1 MAGAVFQ
8 SEGMTLT
15 TVSEFAASLAPKR
28 PRLAGPPTFAT
39 VEDERL
45 HRKQRLAAAL
55 RIFGKLGYSESL
67 AGHITARDPE
77 LTDHFW
83 VNPLGRAFSRISV
96 SDLILVNHEGDVV
109 YGDAPVNQAA
119 FAIHSQI
126 HAARPD
132 VVSAAHSHS
141 IHGKALSVLQQELL
155 PITQDSLA
163 FFEDNVVVPDF
174 NGVVLDIEEGR
185 RIARHLGA
193 NRAALLANHGLLTV
207 GASVEEAVSLYVIA
221 ERAAEVQLLA
231 SAAGKVTFIDERV
244 ARHTHDQSKRAGFGW
259 AGFQN
264 LWEEIVY
271 EQPDLL
277 D

>member
-1 MAGAVFQ
+1 
-8 SEGMTLT
+8 MTLT
-15 TVSEFAASLAPKR
+15 TQPPLIEQQTRSAFAQSLTPKR
-28 PRLAGPPTFAT
+28 PTLEGPPTFDT
-39 VEDERL
+39 VEEERL

-77 LTDHFW
+77 LLDHFW
-83 VNPLGRAFSRISV
+83 VNPLGRPFTRISV
-96 SDLILVNHEGDVV
+96 SDLILVNHDGEVV

-141 IHGKALSVLQQELL
+141 IHGKALAVLQQEIL
-155 PITQDSLA
+155 PITQDALV

-185 RIARHLGA
+185 RIARHLGDK
-193 NRAALLANHGLLTV
+193 RAAILANHGLLTV
-207 GASVEEAVSLYVIA
+207 GGSVEEAVALYVVA
-221 ERAAEVQLLA
+221 ERAAHVQLLA
-231 SAAGKVTFIDERV
+231 AAAGQLTFIDEQV
-244 ARHTHDQSKRAGFGW
+244 ARHTHEQSRSSRFGVWSGF
-259 AGFQN
+259 AN
-264 LWEEIVY
+264 LWEEIVH

-277 D
+277 G